1 MDFSISAASYAIAA
15 AAYLLLTAML
25 ATCWRGRLQGGL
37 LLMAAGLTT
46 LWAGVNAWQLAWR
59 TLPTALIWS
68 LEVLHMGVWLLF
80 LWQLLPL
87 ELRTQR
93 HARWVRDGGF
103 GLGLLLLMQPWA
115 FLWLKAHELQ
125 WQITALPLIGQLLL
139 ALAGL
144 VMVEQLYRNTRP
156 DRRWHIKF
164 LCLALGG
171 LCAYE
176 FYLYS
181 EALLFKRISLSL
193 WAARG
198 LVVSLLVPLLA
209 VAAAR
214 NPDWSVE
221 AFVSRDFVFH
231 SAAVLGAGLYL
242 LVMATV
248 GYYVRLYGGQW
259 GEVIQIAFLVGAGLL
274 LLVLLFSGQMRAHLR
289 VFLNKHFFNYRYDYR
304 KEWLRITSVLSQAED
319 ASPLGERVIRALADL
334 VESPSGILWVR
345 SQSGRFLYLA
355 EWGEPRFQVEFLE
368 AKDPLIG
375 FMQRRG
381 WVVNLQ
387 ELTSLPELYDG
398 LSFPLW
404 LQGFR
409 EAWLLVPLWHGEKL
423 WAVVLLTRPRTRIDC
438 NWEVLD
444 VLKTAGRQAASF
456 LVVEETAQRLLEA
469 RQFEGFNRLAA
480 FVVHDLKNLIAQL
493 SLVVRNA
500 DKHAVNP
507 EFVRD
512 AMTTVEHAVGKM
524 SRLLT
529 QLKNLGAEKRK
540 EKVDLRAL
548 LQEVVAARAG
558 QLPRPQLECRVTLEV
573 PVLAQPDRLAA
584 ALEHI
589 IQNAQEAAAKY
600 GWVKVRLDCRERQ
613 AIVEVED
620 NGQGMDAEFIRR
632 RLFKPFETTKG
643 LSGMGIGA
651 YESREYVRALGGD
664 LTVQSTPGKGSRFC
678 FIFPLATAES
688 ETIETHE
695 GVSA

>member
-1 MDFSISAASYAIAA
+1 MDSSISVVSYAIAA
-15 AAYLLLTAML
+15 AAYGFLTAML
-25 ATCWRGRLQGGL
+25 ASCWRGRLQGGL
-37 LLMAAGLTT
+37 LVLAAGVTA
-46 LWAGVNAWQLAWR
+46 LWAGVNAWQLAFR
-59 TLPTALIWS
+59 TLPAASIWS
-68 LEVLHMGVWLLF
+68 LEVLHKGIWLGL
-80 LWQLLPL
+80 LWQLLPV
-87 ELRTQR
+87 ELRTQG
-93 HARWVRDGGF
+93 HARWARYGGL
-103 GLGLLLLMQPWA
+103 GLGLLLLVQPWTS
-115 FLWLKAHELQ
+115 LLLKALEIK
-125 WQITALPLIGQLLL
+125 WQMTELPLIGQLWLSLL
-139 ALAGL
+139 GL

-156 DRRWHIKF
+156 DRRWYIKF
-164 LCLALGG
+164 LCLAIGG

-181 EALLFKRISLSL
+181 EALLFRRISPSL

-209 VAAAR
+209 VTAAR
-214 NPDWSVE
+214 NPDWSVR

-231 SAAVLGAGLYL
+231 SAALLGAGLYL
-242 LVMATV
+242 LVMATA

-259 GEVIQIAFLVGAGLL
+259 GEVFQIAFLVGAGLL
-274 LLVLLFSGQMRAHLR
+274 LVALLFSGQMRAHLR

-304 KEWLRITSVLSQAED
+304 KEWLRITSVLSPSED
-319 ASPLGERVIRALADL
+319 SSPLGERVIRALADL

-355 EWGEPRFQVEFLE
+355 EWGEPRFQVESLE
-368 AKDPLIG
+368 AKDSVID

-387 ELTSLPELYDG
+387 ELTTLPELYDG
-398 LSFPLW
+398 LSFPRW

-409 EAWLLVPLWHGEKL
+409 EAWLLVPLFHGENLKAL
-423 WAVVLLTRPRTRIDC
+423 VLLTRPRARIDC

-456 LVVEETAQRLLEA
+456 LVVEEIAQHLIEA

-500 DKHAVNP
+500 DKHAANP

-512 AMTTVEHAVGKM
+512 AMTTVEHAVQKM
-524 SRLLT
+524 TRLLT
-529 QLKNLGAEKRK
+529 QLKNLGAEKQK
-540 EKVDLRAL
+540 ERVDLRAL

-558 QLPRPQLECRVTLEV
+558 QPPRPRLECQLTPPV

-589 IQNAQEAAAKY
+589 LQNAQEAAGKH
-600 GWVKVRLDCRERQ
+600 GWVKVRLDLRERQ

-678 FIFPLATAES
+678 FILPLATNES
-688 ETIETHE
+688 ETIETHA

>member
-1 MDFSISAASYAIAA
+1 MDAIGAVSYAIAA
-15 AAYLLLTAML
+15 AAYLILTAML
-25 ATCWRGRLQGGL
+25 ASCWRGRLQGGL
-37 LLMAAGLTT
+37 LLMAAGLTA
-46 LWAGVNAWQLAWR
+46 LWAGVNAWQQAFR

-68 LEVLHMGVWLLF
+68 LEALHVGGWLLF
-80 LWQLLPL
+80 LWQLLPV

-93 HARWVRDGGF
+93 HVRWVQHSSL
-103 GLGLLLLMQPWA
+103 GLGVLLLVQPWA
-115 FLWLKAHELQ
+115 LLWLKAYKPQ
-125 WQITALPLIGQLLL
+125 WQITELPLIEQLLL
-139 ALAGL
+139 ALLGL

-156 DRRWHIKF
+156 DRRWYIKF

-181 EALLFKRISLSL
+181 EALLFRRISPSL

-209 VAAAR
+209 VSAAR
-214 NPDWSVE
+214 NPDWSVG

-242 LVMATV
+242 LVMASA

-259 GEVIQIAFLVGAGLL
+259 GEVFQIAFLVGAGLL
-274 LLVLLFSGQMRAHLR
+274 LLVLLFSGQMRAQLR
-289 VFLNKHFFNYRYDYR
+289 VFLSKHFFNYRYDYR
-304 KEWLRITSVLSQAED
+304 KEWLRITSVLSQSED
-319 ASPLGERVIRALADL
+319 SSPLGERVIRALADL

-355 EWGEPRFQVEFLE
+355 EWGEPGFQVGSLE
-368 AKDPLIG
+368 AEDPIID
-375 FMQRRG
+375 FIQRRG

-387 ELTSLPELYDG
+387 ELATLPELYDG
-398 LSFPLW
+398 LTLPCW
-404 LQGFR
+404 LQASR
-409 EAWLLVPLWHGEKL
+409 EAWLLVPLLHGESL
-423 WAVVLLTRPRTRIDC
+423 WAVVLLTRPRARIDC
-438 NWEVLD
+438 NWEVRD

-456 LVVEETAQRLLEA
+456 LVVEETAQHLIEA

-500 DKHAVNP
+500 DRHAANP

-524 SRLLT
+524 HRLLT
-529 QLKNLGAEKRK
+529 QLKNMGAEKRK
-540 EKVDLRAL
+540 QRLDLRAL
-548 LQEVVAARAG
+548 LQEVTAARAG
-558 QLPRPQLECRVTLEV
+558 QLPRPKLECRVTSEV

-589 IQNAQEAAAKY
+589 IQNAQEAAGKH
-600 GWVKVRLDCRERQ
+600 GWVRVRLDCLERQ

-620 NGQGMDAEFIRR
+620 NGQGMDAEFIRQ

-643 LSGMGIGA
+643 LSGIGIGA

-664 LTVQSTPGKGSRFC
+664 LMVQSTPGKGSRFC
-678 FIFPLATAES
+678 FVLPLATGES